1 MRRVFDAC
9 FSLTIY
15 AHITLSH
22 TSYTQMKIAL
32 AVLYI
37 APALL
42 VAVLSSPFINSQL
55 ELGMWPYLPTVFIF
69 VFSSGLVLRFT
80 WQVSRTVAPGVSEL
94 KLLYPSPSTDE
105 TEQSFLVCQCHPFI
119 PREGENIRDSIE
131 RWALRTHSIENT
143 FYRKHSLYLQ
153 VAECLVTGVCC
164 VLQHLFVCV
173 CVCSLIASVCHAR
186 ARSLP
191 PSLIVSIKRW

>member
-55 ELGMWPYLPTVFIF
+55 ELGMWPYLPTILIF

-105 TEQSFLVCQCHPFI
+105 TVQGFLVCQCHPCI
-119 PREGENIRDSIE
+119 PREG
-131 RWALRTHSIENT
+131 
-143 FYRKHSLYLQ
+143 
-153 VAECLVTGVCC
+153 
-164 VLQHLFVCV
+164 
-173 CVCSLIASVCHAR
+173 
-186 ARSLP
+186 
-191 PSLIVSIKRW
+191 

>member
-69 VFSSGLVLRFT
+69 VFSSGL
-80 WQVSRTVAPGVSEL
+80 SEL

-105 TEQSFLVCQCHPFI
+105 TVQGFLVCQCHPCI
-119 PREGENIRDSIE
+119 PREGENMRDAIE

-173 CVCSLIASVCHAR
+173 CV
-186 ARSLP
+186 
-191 PSLIVSIKRW
+191 